1 MNLEKF
7 MTSQEINELNK
18 LREEL
23 NNAFTEKQVKRLDL
37 KINLL
42 LNRVENRL
50 KIRLLN
56 VAVLFLCMYSFPLL
70 IGSFY

>member
-50 KIRLLN
+50 KKIRLLN
-56 VAVLFLCMYSFPLL
+56 VAVLFFLCMYSFFLC
-70 IGSFY
+70 

>member
-50 KIRLLN
+50 KKN
-56 VAVLFLCMYSFPLL
+56 KTA
-70 IGSFY
+70 